1 MIVKPI
7 VKPIEHYTALV
18 QGLTLCEGDR
28 VSVDS
33 SALRTLATW
42 PSLASCS
49 QGAITVR
56 NPLTGRQLRVDSSR
70 DEFHSSP
77 GQPTIFSL
85 NTVEDNLV

>member
-1 MIVKPI
+1 M
-7 VKPIEHYTALV
+7 

-33 SALRTLATW
+33 SALRTLPTW

-49 QGAITVR
+49 HGAITVL
-56 NPLTGRQLRVDSSR
+56 NPLTGRQLQVDSSR
-70 DEFHSSP
+70 DKFQSSP

-85 NTVEDNLV
+85 YTAEDNLV